1 MTSMLAK
8 IQQVDVEKVQ
18 SFEERERQQLLM
30 MFCNMINCRPEQLLR
45 LGEMDEHVR
54 ELRSECDRLRAE
66 LDKANRC
73 SCKSSDIE
81 KRCDN
86 IWAVARRACCP
97 GNLLYS
103 QITLDEFSDNRQV
116 NLDTPVEDFGPG
128 YVNQFPV
135 APGQAI
141 RLEHDPRPGYL
152 PDKIA
157 IDFSLANNGTNYLDL
172 EITFWLGPGGKFRG
186 KQIGPK
192 WTGNEFLN
200 KDGTQIHIDMPKY
213 RGKIVEVGSSERM
226 AVEIRH
232 TGNANNL
239 ISAKV
244 RLPYDEERWY
254 AYCASLGC

>member
-8 IQQVDVEKVQ
+8 IQQADVEKLQ
-18 SFEERERQQLLM
+18 SFEEREREQLLIN
-30 MFCNMINCRPEQLLR
+30 FCNMLNCRPDDLLR
-45 LGEMDEHVR
+45 IGEMDARLR
-54 ELRSECDRLRAE
+54 ELQAECERLRRE
-66 LDKANRC
+66 LERGSAC
-73 SCKSSDIE
+73 SCKASELE

-103 QITLDEFSDNRQV
+103 QISLDEHSDDRQT
-116 NLDTPVEDFGPG
+116 NIETAVEDFGPG

-135 APGQAI
+135 APGQTI
-141 RLEHDPRPGYL
+141 RLEQEPRPGYL
-152 PDKIA
+152 PEKIA

-172 EITFWLGPGGKFRG
+172 EITFWLGPGGKTRG

-213 RGKIVEVGSSERM
+213 RGKIVEVGSIERM